1 VRILCCLDGTN
12 IEELHHAVTDML
24 TPSEQTVGLLYVIDS
39 GPRKDIERTRER
51 FLHPPHLPSPR
62 AEQVSQAEVDAA
74 QDILREGQLYFHQ
87 PDNHVDILQR
97 TGRPEH
103 EIVQCSRDWQAD
115 LIIICPRAPRYTGP
129 PLGPRSVGHV
139 ARFVLDH
146 APCPVL
152 LVRPLNREAQ
162 LPLPP
167 GKSGPLPPPP
177 GKHK

>member
-1 VRILCCLDGTN
+1 MRILCCLDGTN

-24 TPSEQTVGLLYVIDS
+24 ASSEQTVGLLYVIDS

-62 AEQVSQAEVDAA
+62 AEQVSQAEIDAA
-74 QDILREGQLYFHQ
+74 QDILQEGQQYFKQ
-87 PDNHVDILQR
+87 TGNQADILQR
-97 TGRPEH
+97 TGRPER
-103 EIVQCSRDWQAD
+103 EIVQCAIDWQAD
-115 LIIICPRAPRYTGP
+115 LIIICPRAPRYAGP

-162 LPLPP
+162 LPPLPR
-167 GKSGPLPPPP
+167 KSGPLPPP
-177 GKHK
+177 KKQQ

>member
-12 IEELHHAVTDML
+12 IEELHQAVTDIL

-39 GPRKDIERTRER
+39 GPRKDIERARER

-62 AEQVSQAEVDAA
+62 AEQVTQAEVDAA
-74 QDILREGQLYFHQ
+74 QDILQEGQHYFNQ
-87 PDNHVDILQR
+87 TDNQADILQR

-103 EIVQCSRDWQAD
+103 EIVQCAIDWQAD
-115 LIIICPRAPRYTGP
+115 LIVICPRAPKYSGP
-129 PLGPRSVGHV
+129 PLGPKSVGHV

-162 LPLPP
+162 LPPPP
-167 GKSGPLPPPP
+167 GKSGPLPPPE
-177 GKHK
+177 KHK

>member
-12 IEELHHAVTDML
+12 KEELHQAVTNML
-24 TPSEQTVGLLYVIDS
+24 TPSAQTIGLLYVIDS

-62 AEQVSQAEVDAA
+62 AEQVSQAEIDAA
-74 QDILREGQLYFHQ
+74 QDILQEGQQYFKQ
-87 PDNHVDILQR
+87 TGNQADILQR
-97 TGRPEH
+97 TGRPER
-103 EIVQCSRDWQAD
+103 EIVQCAIDWQAD
-115 LIIICPRAPRYTGP
+115 LIIICPRAPRYAGP

-162 LPLPP
+162 LPPLPR
-167 GKSGPLPPPP
+167 KSGPLPPP
-177 GKHK
+177 KKQQ